1 MDIFQKSITPDKP
14 RVLAEEQIY
23 VYVPMATSTNAGI
36 ASYNRDQF
44 DIIGS
49 EVSLKWPAESFAQ
62 GPIETPSIVK
72 VLDNEFEYT
81 GNLVDLISGNSK
93 ISSDK
98 LEVQLKRILR
108 DAYERPELVMLDPN
122 YFVRTIVEKDGKQY
136 YKYNTTAVHY
146 NISQNLSEDEQAQA
160 RQNISASSISD
171 NDATNKRIDALL
183 QTGVY
188 SINGKT
194 GNVVLKNSDLENDTN
209 YATEQ
214 YVQENGGKIDKI
226 LLNNEEQEIVDK
238 VVNLIID
245 KTTVGLSNVD
255 NTSDL
260 NKPISTQTQTALD
273 GLNQTVTNNFNNLNS
288 SIENETERATLA
300 ETEISTKLQ
309 QEMNT
314 RVQEHTEIQGKI
326 SAINSKIPNQASSTN
341 QLADKAFVNSTINSS
356 AAFFKGSFES
366 KAALDAVQ
374 WQTTDSSLENYVT
387 NNDYAYVEA
396 DETHNNEAWRYIYV
410 KDNSVSEWRPQF
422 RVNETPFTQAQLDA
436 INSGATTDLINSI
449 NSKLTVNDIVDE
461 TGDSSTKAISQRAA
475 TLGINAVQ
483 TNLNT
488 HISNTNNPHNV
499 TKTQIGLGNVDN
511 TSDLDK
517 PVSTA
522 VQNALKDYL
531 PLSGGNL
538 TSNISVNNKAKM
550 TTEGYVVGTWLQVTN
565 TTDIGN
571 SNWSDVWVNHNG
583 WLYKRNKSD
592 FVNDLGLD
600 NYVPITRTI
609 NSKALSSD
617 ISLNNK
623 DVGAL
628 PDYTIT
634 ISHQSAG
641 NPRMVKFVSVNYAS
655 AATCFKMGAM
665 TCHDNGVSYQFLT
678 DMLIAVTTGGEV
690 TANIY
695 KFAQTSIGNVDGVA
709 RYTGDVFY
717 VNDTTNKIVDFYI
730 LCGQW
735 SVSQFTPV
743 TKVGSTTIAYVTQ
756 YSGDANYYSS
766 GDKVWVNG
774 CGTTYA
780 RLSDI
785 PTTYIKTAS
794 VTGTTLTLTDKAGT
808 TTTFSGGVYKG
819 TCSTQT
825 GTTSIIKIVD
835 CPGFILEKGAIIDVT
850 FTNSNG
856 GMVKLNVNNTGEKNV
871 VYKEIGLTS
880 DYNTT
885 TSAGGADKS
894 IPYGGWSAGDT
905 VRFFYDGSTWVEI
918 MNLTQ
923 GIPYSIPYQAK
934 NAYVSTTRD
943 NSDNS
948 TNIATTAFVH
958 TAIDAALEAG
968 TGSEGVYLPLAGGQM
983 TGQLLLDSSGLL
995 FPSVYGL
1002 TSEGILPSANS
1013 TQFKIYKP
1021 GDAFTKG
1028 LIYNYGSGITER
1040 EGAITFTENATYS
1053 TTTKPTALSYG
1064 RLQAYGT
1071 LNINGNTDNSGTEY
1085 VNITAGHGCSSSTAD
1100 GLSIGTDTL
1109 TWKDQPVIHS
1119 GNIGTYGVE
1128 GKTSDYISSKYLR
1141 FCQLETNVGS
1151 SFSFATFLITAG
1163 GDFGGKFVGTYLV
1176 TIGTREGTDGSIK
1189 VLCLQKPSLPSS
1201 FKFGY
1206 RVNPDDSNR
1215 VDYFMYGATYN
1226 FSPIKVICLTK
1237 GGDYQVNTDLVEIA
1251 EPSSYTTASYNGDI
1265 ECGSINLIV

>member
-62 GPIETPSIVK
+62 GPIETPSIIK

-122 YFVRTIVEKDGKQY
+122 YFPRNIVEKDGKQY
-136 YKYNTTAVHY
+136 YKYNTTAIHY
-146 NISQNLSEDEQAQA
+146 NMSQNLSEDEQAQA

-171 NDATNKRIDALL
+171 NEATNKRIDALL

-188 SINGKT
+188 TVNGQA

-226 LLNNEEQEIVDK
+226 VLNDNEQEIINKIVT
-238 VVNLIID
+238 LTID

-273 GLNQTVTNNFNNLNS
+273 GLNQTITNNFNNLNS
-288 SIENETERATLA
+288 SIENEIERATLA

-314 RVQEHTEIQGKI
+314 RVQEHAEIQGKI
-326 SAINSKIPNQASSTN
+326 DTINSKIPNQASSTN

-356 AAFFKGSFES
+356 AAFFKGSFKS
-366 KAALDAVQ
+366 KAALDAIQ
-374 WQTTDSSLENYVT
+374 WQTTDSSLTTYVT

-410 KDNSVSEWRPQF
+410 KDNSVSEWQPQF

-436 INSGATTDLINSI
+436 INSGATADLINSI
-449 NSKLTVNDIVDE
+449 GSKLTQDAIVDE
-461 TGDSSTKAISQRAA
+461 TGDSSIKAISQRAA
-475 TLGINAVQ
+475 TLGINTVQ
-483 TNLNT
+483 SNLNT
-488 HISNTNNPHNV
+488 HILDKNNPHQV
-499 TKTQIGLGNVDN
+499 TKTQVGLSNVDN
-511 TSDLDK
+511 TSDIDK
-517 PVSTA
+517 PISTA
-522 VQNALKDYL
+522 VQSALDLMLPRSEAPTKVSDLKNDAAYIKNNDVHGTVQIPYIYNVQRIYSVEDKDQLVGNPDGKTEIDLSSDSVSIDRRYPNTPTYIRAFASERDGVRDVTSIQSASTKRLIVNGVEEPTFPNNTGVLRVVSEDDGSYIEANLSKLTVVQDEAGSNTLHQDSKSLIFNWNGLYL
-531 PLSGGNL
+531 
-538 TSNISVNNKAKM
+538 NNKAKI
-550 TTEGYVVGTWLQVTN
+550 TTEGYVVGTWLQATN

-592 FVNDLGLD
+592 FVNDLGFN

-609 NSKALSSD
+609 NDKALSSN

-634 ISHQSAG
+634 ISHQTAG
-641 NPRMVKFVSVNYAS
+641 NPRIVKFVSVNYAS
-655 AATCFKMGAM
+655 KATCFKMGAM

-678 DMLIAVTTGGEV
+678 DMLIAVTTGGVV

-695 KFAQTSIGNVDGVA
+695 KFAQTSIGSVDGVA

-735 SVSQFTPV
+735 SASQFTPV

-756 YSGDANYYSS
+756 YSGNANYYSS
-766 GDKVWVNG
+766 GDKTWVNG

-785 PTTYIKTAS
+785 PTNY
-794 VTGTTLTLTDKAGT
+794 VTT
-808 TTTFSGGVYKG
+808 
-819 TCSTQT
+819 
-825 GTTSIIKIVD
+825 
-835 CPGFILEKGAIIDVT
+835 
-850 FTNSNG
+850 
-856 GMVKLNVNNTGEKNV
+856 
-871 VYKEIGLTS
+871 
-880 DYNTT
+880 
-885 TSAGGADKS
+885 
-894 IPYGGWSAGDT
+894 
-905 VRFFYDGSTWVEI
+905 
-918 MNLTQ
+918 
-923 GIPYSIPYQAK
+923 
-934 NAYVSTTRD
+934 
-943 NSDNS
+943 
-948 TNIATTAFVH
+948 
-958 TAIDAALEAG
+958 
-968 TGSEGVYLPLAGGQM
+968 
-983 TGQLLLDSSGLL
+983 
-995 FPSVYGL
+995 
-1002 TSEGILPSANS
+1002 
-1013 TQFKIYKP
+1013 
-1021 GDAFTKG
+1021 
-1028 LIYNYGSGITER
+1028 
-1040 EGAITFTENATYS
+1040 ATYS
-1053 TTTKPTALSYG
+1053 TEAEALAAS
-1064 RLQAYGT
+1064 QADP
-1071 LNINGNTDNSGTEY
+1071 N
-1085 VNITAGHGCSSSTAD
+1085 
-1100 GLSIGTDTL
+1100 
-1109 TWKDQPVIHS
+1109 K
-1119 GNIGTYGVE
+1119 
-1128 GKTSDYISSKYLR
+1128 
-1141 FCQLETNVGS
+1141 
-1151 SFSFATFLITAG
+1151 
-1163 GDFGGKFVGTYLV
+1163 
-1176 TIGTREGTDGSIK
+1176 
-1189 VLCLQKPSLPSS
+1189 LC
-1201 FKFGY
+1201 FY
-1206 RVNPDDSNR
+1206 
-1215 VDYFMYGATYN
+1215 
-1226 FSPIKVICLTK
+1226 
-1237 GGDYQVNTDLVEIA
+1237 
-1251 EPSSYTTASYNGDI
+1251 
-1265 ECGSINLIV
+1265 